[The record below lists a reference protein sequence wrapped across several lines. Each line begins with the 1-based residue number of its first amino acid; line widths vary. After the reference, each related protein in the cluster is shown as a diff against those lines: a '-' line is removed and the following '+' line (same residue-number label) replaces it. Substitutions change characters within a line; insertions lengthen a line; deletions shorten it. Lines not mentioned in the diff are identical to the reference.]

1 MAAWI
6 TLINIIAFG
15 IFILVSGVIIVK
27 ELKHRFELNRQEKK
41 KRKKNEKI

>member
-6 TLINIIAFG
+6 TLINIITFG
-15 IFILVSGVIIVK
+15 IFILVSGIIIMK

-41 KRKKNEKI
+41 KRREM